1 MASRT
6 AKQLRKPE
14 PQLLDFLSRHDSRI
28 VKLFLALR
36 EMVLAEAPTATEMIY
51 DGYTVSVGFS
61 FTGRLKEM
69 YCYVA
74 ACRDHVNLGFNRGTE
89 LPDPQRLLEGSGTW
103 GRHIKIREEADLKQP
118 HLREF
123 INLAIDR
130 SLLFRAPKAPEG
142 QVIVKVMGQ
151 GKRRPDRRPSK

>member
-14 PQLLDFLSRHDSRI
+14 PQLLDFLSRYDPGI

-36 EMVLAEAPTATEMIY
+36 EMVLAEAPAATEMIY
-51 DGYTVSVGFS
+51 HGYTVSVGFS

-74 ACRDHVNLGFNRGTE
+74 ACKDHVNLGFNRGAE
-89 LPDPQRLLEGSGTW
+89 LRDPRRLLEGTGTW
-103 GRHIKIREEADLKQP
+103 GRHIKIHEEADLKQP

-130 SLLFRAPKAPEG
+130 SLLFRVPRAPEG
-142 QVIVKVMGQ
+142 HVIVKVA
-151 GKRRPDRRPSK
+151 RRASK